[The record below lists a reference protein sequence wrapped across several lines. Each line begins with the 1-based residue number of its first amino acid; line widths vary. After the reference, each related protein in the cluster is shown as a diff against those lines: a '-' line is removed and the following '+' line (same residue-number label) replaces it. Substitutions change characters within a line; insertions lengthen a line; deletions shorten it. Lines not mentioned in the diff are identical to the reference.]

1 MSWARLDDRFPW
13 HPKVLAAG
21 NAAIGLWVRCLVHCC
36 AHATQ
41 GFVDD
46 AMAKRMGTARELQ
59 AVTEAKLWVR
69 VSGGESCT
77 VTGRRD
83 SGKRPL
89 PDVTVTMPGP
99 GFWIRDF
106 LHYHWRDEAAGA
118 TERKPQTA
126 SAPSPSRRETRRNGA
141 PSPTV
146 SAVSPEIS
154 HAVSPAISSETQV
167 SKQVSRICA
176 RSEISTST
184 STVPLPPQTPPSGDG
199 VVAPQPEP
207 ETPAS
212 AAEQAVVDRL
222 DALGWRSKMRAGRF
236 AAGWGKLALRI
247 VREQDL
253 TVDAIDELLLE
264 AKERSKGDPMDL
276 LGTWINP
283 DKATWKEVLADRA
296 YRVRHADAVKRGR
309 AAAAIADRDV
319 SHNGDPRPIRD
330 LGPIYDERKTT

>member
-41 GFVDD
+41 GFVED
-46 AMAKRMGTARELQ
+46 AMAKRMGTTRELQ
-59 AVTEAKLWVR
+59 AVTDAKLWVR
-69 VSGGESCT
+69 VAGGETCT

-99 GFWIRDF
+99 GYWIRDF
-106 LHYHWRDEAAGA
+106 LHYHWRDEGASA

-126 SAPSPSRRETRRNGA
+126 SAPSPSRRETRRDSG
-141 PSPTV
+141 S
-146 SAVSPEIS
+146 SAVSLEI
-154 HAVSPAISSETQV
+154 SPAISSETQV

-184 STVPLPPQTPPSGDG
+184 STVPVPPQTPPSGEG
-199 VVAPQPEP
+199 VVALQHEP

-222 DALGWRSKMRAGRF
+222 DAVGWRSKMRAGRF
-236 AAGWGKLALRI
+236 AAGWAKLALRI
-247 VREQDL
+247 VREQGL
-253 TVDAIDELLLE
+253 AVEHIDELLIE

-283 DKATWKEVLADRA
+283 DKATWKDVLADRA
-296 YRVRHADAVKRGR
+296 YRLRHADAVKRGR
-309 AAAAIADRDV
+309 AAAAIADRDM
-319 SHNGDPRPIRD
+319 HRNGEPRPIRD
-330 LGPIYDERKTT
+330 LGPIYDEKTT